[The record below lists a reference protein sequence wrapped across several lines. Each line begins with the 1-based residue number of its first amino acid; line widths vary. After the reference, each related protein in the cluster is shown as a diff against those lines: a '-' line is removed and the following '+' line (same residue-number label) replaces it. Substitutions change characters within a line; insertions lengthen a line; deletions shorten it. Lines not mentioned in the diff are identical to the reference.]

1 MPLCWSA
8 RCLFQKSSSI
18 ASSEGTGGY
27 IFLDS
32 DSTFSPYYKY
42 EKYTDEELLK
52 TLSEIKKPEKVSK
65 LTVVPGTLKVHVEA
79 MKPDE
84 LAVAETKE
92 NCSSSFI
99 IEFPINSSDNFSRFI
114 HLLYVYPLSLNL
126 NSVAG
131 KIRARNILCRVF
143 LRAEDDIEASRK
155 LFFLITTALLF
166 YPSVISLLLHIIMP
180 R

>member
-8 RCLFQKSSSI
+8 RCLFKKSGSI
-18 ASSEGTGGY
+18 AAEGSGF
-27 IFLDS
+27 ILDS
-32 DSTFSPYYKY
+32 ESTFTPFYKY
-42 EKYTDEELLK
+42 EKYTEEELFK
-52 TLSEIKKPEKVSK
+52 TLSEMKKPEKVAK
-65 LTVVPGTLKVHVEA
+65 LSPVPGTLKVHVES
-79 MKPDE
+79 MKSDE

-99 IEFPINSSDNFSRFI
+99 IEFPINSCDNFGRFI

-126 NSVAG
+126 NAVAG

-155 LFFLITTALLF
+155 FLLF
-166 YPSVISLLLHIIMP
+166 VIEQ
-180 R
+180 